1 MNMDQTDWT
10 YNEFLAFVMVYGAG
24 MNDTLTNEEL
34 DFIKARTG
42 ITDIEKIKIK
52 VESISDAEAMEVI
65 DSYKKMH
72 LPTQESKNKAK
83 RDIEELLKTPGT
95 HSQLEKVVVHL
106 MEKLI

>member
-1 MNMDQTDWT
+1 MDQTDWS

-24 MNDTLTNEEL
+24 MNDTLTNDEL
-34 DFIKARTG
+34 EFIKTRTG

-83 RDIEELLKTPGT
+83 HDLEELLKTPGT